1 MLEDEFTFKFP
12 DLNLDFEEID
22 KNENSKSTDTL
33 NKIYEYLD
41 EDIEEQD
48 ILLKKLLDF
57 ERRLDQ
63 IL

>member
-57 ERRLDQ
+57 ERKLDQ